1 MDTKGRETAMLE
13 LVQDSGAI
21 RDSIT
26 VVREKRQGDE
36 AVMAVTFRNS
46 SGRLVRGMTGL
57 HRFDEWGWRAAGGGW
72 SSGPRDVPTHA
83 IWSSSGG
90 WGSSTPPRGVIGGW
104 VNEPAA
110 TRIKITDPSGR
121 TEEDAIE
128 AGVAILIWEG
138 NFDVSRATAELLDE
152 DGRVIR
158 SGPMRP
164 NH

>member
-1 MDTKGRETAMLE
+1 MDTEVRETAMLE
-13 LVQDSGAI
+13 LVQDFDAI

-26 VVREKRQGDE
+26 VVREKREGDE
-36 AVMAVTFRNS
+36 AIVAATFHNS
-46 SGRLVRGMTGL
+46 SGRLVRGMVGL
-57 HRFDEWGWRAAGGGW
+57 RRSEDGGWRAAGGGW
-72 SSGPRDVPTHA
+72 SSGPRDVPTSA

-90 WGSSTPPRGVIGGW
+90 WGSSTPPKGVMGGW

-110 TRIKITDPSGR
+110 RRIKVTDPHGR

-138 NFDVSRATAELLDE
+138 DFNASRANVELLE
-152 DGRVIR
+152 QDGRVIR

-164 NH
+164 SH

>member
-1 MDTKGRETAMLE
+1 MHPEVRESAMLE

-26 VVREKRQGDE
+26 VVIEKREGDE
-36 AVMAVTFRNS
+36 AVVAATFRNS
-46 SGRLVRGMTGL
+46 SGRPVRGMIGL
-57 HRFDEWGWRAAGGGW
+57 RRSDDWGWRAAGGGW
-72 SSGPRDVPTHA
+72 SSGPRDVPTAA

-90 WGSSTPPRGVIGGW
+90 WGSSTPPKGVMGGW

-110 TRIKITDPSGR
+110 SRIKVTDPNGR

-128 AGVAILIWEG
+128 VGVAILIWAG
-138 NFDVSRATAELLDE
+138 DFDGSRATAELLDE

-164 NH
+164 SH

>member
-1 MDTKGRETAMLE
+1 MDTRVRETAMLE

-26 VVREKRQGDE
+26 VVREKCKGDE
-36 AVMAVTFRNS
+36 AVVAATFRNS
-46 SGRLVRGMTGL
+46 SGRLVRGMIGL
-57 HRFDEWGWRAAGGGW
+57 RRFDDRGWRAAGGGW
-72 SSGPRDVPTHA
+72 SSGPRDVPTAA

-90 WGSSTPPRGVIGGW
+90 WGSSTPPKGVIGGW

-110 TRIKITDPSGR
+110 RRIKVTDPNGR
-121 TEEDAIE
+121 TEEDVIE
-128 AGVAILIWEG
+128 AGVAVLIWEG
-138 NFDVSRATAELLDE
+138 DFDVSRATAELLDE

-164 NH
+164 SH